1 MSLVGKLY
9 KTPSQQM
16 LCLSSLQLL
25 LNFQGDPGT
34 ALDFDHS
41 AFMTVSRTLLFYI
54 IILIMQ
60 SSDVH
65 VKSRQTF
72 RRGTEGVM
80 VSNTTKDN
88 IGNTNLVGVH
98 LTMVINFK
106 IYLNMTI
113 KLTDW

>member
-1 MSLVGKLY
+1 MSFKSTTIVKFSGR
-9 KTPSQQM
+9 SR
-16 LCLSSLQLL
+16 
-25 LNFQGDPGT
+25 D
-34 ALDFDHS
+34 S
-41 AFMTVSRTLLFYI
+41 ARFRPLGFYDRKSHIIFYI

-60 SSDVH
+60 SSD

-106 IYLNMTI
+106 IYFNMTI
-113 KLTDW
+113 KLTN